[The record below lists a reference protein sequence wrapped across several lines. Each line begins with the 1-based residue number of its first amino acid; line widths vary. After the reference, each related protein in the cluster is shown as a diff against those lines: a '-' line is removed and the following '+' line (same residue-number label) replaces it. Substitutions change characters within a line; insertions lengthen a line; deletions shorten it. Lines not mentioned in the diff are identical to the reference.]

1 MKRFGEILLAAP
13 GSVIAGMVILI
24 FLAIY
29 PASNIQTD
37 FNLEGFYPEE
47 DIVIKDYELLENEFG
62 RDDNTILVGFSSD
75 QLITPEVIKDIQDL
89 TERFEQIKY
98 IQSVRS
104 IWNAEQILN
113 INDQLTFE
121 SYFEGDD
128 VEAMDLESIKRKMID
143 DPFLDGF
150 LINPAANT
158 TAFVLEI
165 NEDENTYPNRNKIID
180 SVNEI
185 TSSYSGKY
193 QFHKSGIPYFRNQYV
208 NLLNSEI
215 VMYIAISSFLII
227 FLLWYLYR
235 SIWGVL
241 FPMII
246 VWTTLLFTVAIIH
259 LTGGYLEIMS
269 STIAPI
275 LLCVGVADAIHMISK
290 FDDARENGLDKRK
303 SIIQMLQT
311 LGSATFLTSITT
323 AIGFATLLS
332 STVVPMQKFGAYTAL
347 GVLIAYVV
355 TIFFLPVALIKSKK
369 GRVFNEKSSS
379 FYLGLNSTLNKIS
392 SLNRH
397 HYPKVLI
404 AGVVITLIFIAGIRT
419 VDVNGKIFDDV
430 NEDTELMQDS
440 RFFEDNLAPQF
451 PMEFLINTGEPE
463 KVLTKEFLQR
473 IDQFEE
479 YLLEFD
485 EFHRTVS
492 LNTLVKEVHHVF
504 EDDKNNGKTLP
515 NTDQSIAQYVFLLEI
530 NNAEELTRLVDFDYQ
545 TARVTAFTEDTG
557 SKRINEIRAEITEYL
572 DKNFQ
577 DESVTVTGTTI
588 LSADLTDKI
597 VYSLAWSIIL
607 AVIAISLIMT
617 LLFKNVKMVIISLV
631 PNIIPL
637 LIVAGIM
644 GFLNIDIKPST
655 AVIFT
660 IALGIA
666 VDDSIH
672 YLARFRMEYLQSGNM
687 ESALYT
693 TTIRTGRAIVITSL
707 ILIAGFGTLISSAFT
722 STAMMGVLVCSTI
735 FSALIADLFILPSL
749 FYWLKPKLSI

>member
-128 VEAMDLESIKRKMID
+128 VETMDLESIKRKMID